1 MQNSMTA
8 NEPSGS
14 LHHSGVITPRYPEQA
29 VESDDPLGVERA
41 RLPAWGPVD
50 VWRLEREQ
58 TRQRL
63 CNVIIAIYWLLILEG
78 ALRKWIAPS
87 YQKELFFIR
96 DPLVLYVYV
105 IAITKGF
112 WPRRSVLFWSGLFL
126 ALLGFSLIVFHLGDR
141 SLMIMAYGWRNYF
154 AYLPL
159 AFIIG
164 EQFRYDDWLRLV
176 RFTVVVALPIA
187 VLCVFQSVAPVTA
200 PINAGFG
207 GSSDEL
213 FYVANVT
220 GRITRACG
228 TFTSGT
234 GQVQLIG
241 SLTAMLLW
249 LWSNRR
255 ARSTFG
261 KWILPA
267 AAAGTITMLIVGGHR
282 AAFVSA
288 LLVASAG
295 AAMTGVI
302 YYSVRTSTKVFVGA
316 GLLVILVLL
325 SGKYLFPEQGAAILT
340 RTRGVAERDS
350 AYSVSEG
357 LVNRVL
363 WDFVHFVGYIPETN
377 ILGRG
382 LGFSGNASEVLG
394 LSSGFE
400 EGAEDDWSRNI
411 LDLGPIIGILFIL
424 YRIAFVV
431 ALVIGAGIASRRYRD
446 ALPGLLVGFVGITLL
461 YGQISGQGSVNGY
474 GWIFAGMCMAANA
487 GHLTI
492 SDA

>member
-1 MQNSMTA
+1 MTA

-14 LHHSGVITPRYPEQA
+14 LHHSGVITLRYPEQA

-41 RLPAWGPVD
+41 RPSAFGPAD
-50 VWRLEREQ
+50 VWQREREQ

-63 CNVIIAIYWLLILEG
+63 CNVIIVIYYLLIFEG
-78 ALRKWIAPS
+78 VLRKWIAPS

-96 DPLVLYVYV
+96 DPLVLYVYAV
-105 IAITKGF
+105 AIAKGF

-126 ALLGFSLIVFHLGDR
+126 ALLGFNLMIFHLGTG
-141 SLMIMAYGWRNYF
+141 SLTIMAYGWRNYF

-176 RFTVVVALPIA
+176 RFTIVVALPIA
-187 VLCVFQSVAPVTA
+187 VLCVFQSVAPVAA
-200 PINAGFG
+200 PINAGIG

-213 FYVANVT
+213 FVPLGVAGSVVRT
-220 GRITRACG
+220 SG
-228 TFTSGT
+228 TFTSGS
-234 GQVQLIG
+234 GHELFIG

-255 ARSTFG
+255 ARSAFG

-267 AAAGTITMLIVGGHR
+267 TAAGTVTMLIVGGHR
-282 AAFVSA
+282 GAFVSA
-288 LLVASAG
+288 LLVAVVG
-295 AAMTGVI
+295 AAMSGVAHHP
-302 YYSVRTSTKVFVGA
+302 VRASAKVIVGA
-316 GLLVILVLL
+316 GLLVILALL
-325 SGKYLFPEQGAAILT
+325 SGKYLFNEQAEAIVT
-340 RTRGVAERDS
+340 RTRGAAEGDS
-350 AYSVSEG
+350 AYSMG
-357 LVNRVL
+357 LVNRAL
-363 WDFVHFVGYIPETN
+363 SDFVHFVEYIPETN
-377 ILGRG
+377 ILGSG
-382 LGFSGNASEVLG
+382 LGIAGNAGEILG
-394 LSSGFE
+394 VSGRAG
-400 EGAEDDWSRNI
+400 GAEDDWSRNI
-411 LDLGPIIGILFIL
+411 VDLGPIVGIVFIL

-446 ALPGLLVGFVGITLL
+446 PLPALLVGFVGIVLL

-492 SDA
+492 SEA